1 MNLSSPRPRPAA
13 SCLLAAA
20 ACALA
25 LSASFLAA
33 EPTPAPTASAAPSP
47 AAAAPSPSAP
57 AMPGAADDAPDAAPP
72 APTPDP
78 AAIQEVASLKTAD
91 SLWEYIKKYSS
102 LDDVQPD
109 ASLTLQEQR
118 AQAQALIG
126 GKISHLQPA
135 LHAFL
140 KDYPQDPRRYDA
152 KLMRLLFLKDT
163 DNISNKES
171 SDVLHEVATAKD
183 ATKDARQQARAAL
196 LENDVQEADPSAGL
210 TDALEKE
217 LSAYEADFP
226 DDENGARFVTL
237 RLRYLGEAGPDKI
250 KALLETLAKSPNQAT
265 AKAAKAQVA
274 LRTEPLAL
282 KFAATS
288 GQEVDLAKLRGK
300 VVLLDFWATWCVPCM
315 MKLPEV
321 LALHKK
327 YDAKD
332 FQIVGIS
339 LDQDP
344 KALEKVT
351 KQKGMD
357 WPEVNDPKGFE
368 GEIPGKFGL
377 EVIPTAWLV
386 DRKGYAHPLAL
397 DADLDAE
404 VAKLVAEK

>member
-1 MNLSSPRPRPAA
+1 MNLSSPRPLLAA
-13 SCLLAAA
+13 SCLLTA
-20 ACALA
+20 ACAIA
-25 LSASFLAA
+25 LSAALLAA
-33 EPTPAPTASAAPSP
+33 EPTPAPTASTAPSP
-47 AAAAPSPSAP
+47 AAAPSAAP
-57 AMPGAADDAPDAAPP
+57 AMPAAAAADPDAPDAAPP

-78 AAIQEVASLKTAD
+78 AAIKEVASLKTAD
-91 SLWEYIKKYSS
+91 NLWEYIKKYSS

-135 LHAFL
+135 LNAFL

-183 ATKDARQQARAAL
+183 APKDARQQARAAL

-265 AKAAKAQVA
+265 AKAAKAQTA

-282 KFAATS
+282 KFAATN

-321 LALHKK
+321 LAVHKK

-351 KQKGMD
+351 RQKGMD

-368 GEIPGKFGL
+368 GEIPGQFGL

-386 DRKGYAHPLAL
+386 DRQGYAHPLAL

-404 VAKLVAEK
+404 IAKLVARK